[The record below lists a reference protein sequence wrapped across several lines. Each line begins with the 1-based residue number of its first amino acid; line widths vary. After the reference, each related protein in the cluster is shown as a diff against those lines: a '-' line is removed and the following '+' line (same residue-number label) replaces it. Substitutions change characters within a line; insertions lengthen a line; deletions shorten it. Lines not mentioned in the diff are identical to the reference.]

1 MNKQYARLRAIAP
14 KKEAPIGGLGD
25 KRFVYVKYEDH
36 TLDGFRAR
44 MDKYRALAQPS
55 KGAQ

>member
-14 KKEAPIGGLGD
+14 KKEAPIGGLYD
-25 KRFVYVKYEDH
+25 KRFVYVPHREH

-44 MDKYRALAQPS
+44 MEQYRAEQL
-55 KGAQ
+55 KGKQ